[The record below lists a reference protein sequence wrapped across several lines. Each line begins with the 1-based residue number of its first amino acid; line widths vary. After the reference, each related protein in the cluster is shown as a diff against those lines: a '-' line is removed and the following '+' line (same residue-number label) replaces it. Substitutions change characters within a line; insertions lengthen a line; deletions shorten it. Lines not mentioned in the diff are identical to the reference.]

1 MDNNIQKND
10 TIPRNRLGV
19 GVKEIAKKDPQGVI
33 GRAYRFA
40 EAAHKT
46 QKRKTG
52 EPYFTHVLATAE
64 ILNLWHMDEATIAG
78 GLLHDTVEDTGV
90 KLADLAKE
98 FGDQVA
104 FLVNGVTKLGH
115 IKYRGSEAESKAE
128 NLRKMILAISEDLR
142 VVFIKLADR
151 LHNMRTLSALPPQ
164 KQKRIALE
172 THEIYAPL
180 AYRLGMQNLSGELQD
195 LAFPYLYP
203 EEYRWLKDKV
213 KDAYEAR
220 MKYLEKLKP
229 VVQRA
234 LEEKGVH
241 TATIDFRAKR
251 FSSLY
256 KKLLRQNMDVDKIFD
271 LVAMRII
278 VKTTEACYASLGIVH
293 NLYPP
298 LPGRVKDYIA
308 MPKPNGYRSLHTTV
322 IGPDK
327 KLMEFQIRTEEMHD
341 EAEHGIAAHWIY
353 KNHGG
358 IAPSKQKK
366 IAEEAKWVDQIRRW
380 QEGQEGKI
388 SPDEFMESL
397 KVDFFKDRIFVIT
410 PRGEVLDL
418 PLGST
423 PVDFAY
429 SIHTDI
435 GNSCVGA
442 KVNNQLVSLNHE
454 LHSGDFVEILT
465 QKNKRPS
472 EDWLNFVKTS
482 NAKDRIRFS
491 LRKKEGS
498 LRKILPLKSEIR
510 MVVTDRVGLLKD
522 IAIIIARSHVN
533 IEGLSTSKP
542 SGSFQVIKAVCDTAD
557 KTKIERLILKLE
569 KIKEVKEIGYRLLE
583 PQAA

>member
-1 MDNNIQKND
+1 M
-10 TIPRNRLGV
+10 T
-19 GVKEIAKKDPQGVI
+19 VKELVKKEPNSAVAK
-33 GRAYRFA
+33 AYKFA

-52 EPYFTHVLATAE
+52 EPYFNHVLATAE
-64 ILNLWHMDEATIAG
+64 ILNLWHLDEATIEG

-90 KLADLAKE
+90 KLSDLAKE

-104 FLVNGVTKLGH
+104 FLVNGVTKLGR

-151 LHNMRTLSALPPQ
+151 LHNMRTLAALPPQ

-229 VVQRA
+229 VVQKA
-234 LEEKGVH
+234 LEEKGIPSV
-241 TATIDFRAKR
+241 TIDFRAKR

-256 KKLLRQNMDVDKIFD
+256 RKLLRQNMEVENIFD
-271 LVAMRII
+271 LIAMRII
-278 VKTTEACYASLGIVH
+278 VKSTEDCYAVLGILH

-298 LPGRVKDYIA
+298 LPGRIKDYIA

-327 KLMEFQIRTEEMHD
+327 KLLEFQIRTEEMHD
-341 EAEHGIAAHWIY
+341 KAEHGIAAHWIY
-353 KNHGG
+353 KSHGG
-358 IAPSKQKK
+358 VAPSKQKR
-366 IAEEAKWVDQIRRW
+366 IAEESKWVDQLRRW
-380 QEGQEGKI
+380 QERQTDAGAT
-388 SPDEFMESL
+388 PDEFLESL

-418 PLGST
+418 PVGST

-429 SIHTDI
+429 QIHSDI

-442 KVNNQLVSLNHE
+442 KVNKQLVSLNHE

-472 EDWLNFVKTS
+472 EDWLGFVKTS
-482 NAKDRIRFS
+482 NAKDRIRFA
-491 LRKKEGS
+491 LRKKAGA
-498 LRKILPLKSEIR
+498 LRKTQPLKSEIR
-510 MVVTDRVGLLKD
+510 MVVKDRLGLIKD
-522 IAIIIARSHVN
+522 IAVVIARSHIN

-542 SGSFQVIKAVCDTAD
+542 SGDFQVIKAVCDTAD
-557 KTKIERLILKLE
+557 KTKIERLILKL
-569 KIKEVKEIGYRLLE
+569 KNIKEVKEIGYRLLE

>member
-1 MDNNIQKND
+1 M
-10 TIPRNRLGV
+10 T
-19 GVKEIAKKDPQGVI
+19 VKELIKREPDGAIAK
-33 GRAYRFA
+33 AYKFA
-40 EAAHKT
+40 ETAHKS

-52 EPYFTHVLATAE
+52 EPYFVHPLATAD
-64 ILNLWHMDEATIAG
+64 ILHQWHLDEATIVA

-90 KLADLAKE
+90 TLETLKKE
-98 FGDQVA
+98 FGEQVA

-115 IKYRGSEAESKAE
+115 IKYRGAEAESKAE

-213 KDAYEAR
+213 SEAYGAR

-229 VVQRA
+229 LIVKS
-234 LEEKGVH
+234 LEDKGIH
-241 TATIDFRAKR
+241 EMRIDFRAKR

-256 KKLLRQNMDVDKIFD
+256 KKLLRQNMDIENIFD

-278 VKTTEACYASLGIVH
+278 VKTTEECYAALGIIH
-293 NLYPP
+293 NIYPP
-298 LPGRVKDYIA
+298 LPGRIKDYIA

-327 KLMEFQIRTEEMHD
+327 KMVEFQIRTEEMHD

-353 KNHGG
+353 KSHRGE
-358 IAPSKQKK
+358 AVSKQKK
-366 IAEEAKWVDQIRRW
+366 VAEEAKWVEQLRRW
-380 QEGQEGKI
+380 QEHHTGAN
-388 SPDEFMESL
+388 PDDFLESL

-418 PLGST
+418 PVGST

-429 SIHTDI
+429 AIHSDI
-435 GNSCVGA
+435 GNACVGA
-442 KVNNQLVSLNHE
+442 KVNSQLVSLNHE

-465 QKNKRPS
+465 QKNKKPS
-472 EDWLNFVKTS
+472 EDWLVFVKTS
-482 NAKDRIRFS
+482 GAKDKIRAS
-491 LRKKEGS
+491 LRKKEGA
-498 LRKILPLKSEIR
+498 LRKTLPLKSEIR
-510 MVVTDRVGLLKD
+510 MVVTDRIGLIKD
-522 IAIIIARSHVN
+522 IAVVIARSHVN
-533 IEGLSTSKP
+533 IEGLTTSKP
-542 SGSFQVIKAVCDTAD
+542 SGNFQVIKAVCDTAD
-557 KTKIERLILKLE
+557 KSKIERLILKL
-569 KIKEVKEIGYRLLE
+569 KNIKEIREIGYRLLE